1 MYILPVLCFSMKKK
15 TFTNFK
21 PTWTSNYLASLLA
34 DDAPTGPSMCRR
46 SWPSFPVPSFHG
58 ARIIDASP
66 SYLSKIIQ
74 SEHVIL
80 SNWCVLKFDVNL
92 QLRHCS
98 TSSVVGGEEGGG
110 RRYFKC
116 PSWQIWNVYIFSLHR
131 EHPWHHKPIKEVIS
145 SEWWCVVWVV

>member
-15 TFTNFK
+15 HL
-21 PTWTSNYLASLLA
+21 PILSPHEPLIIWHHCWLMS
-34 DDAPTGPSMCRR
+34 GPSMCRR

-66 SYLSKIIQ
+66 SYLSKIIR

-80 SNWCVLKFDVNL
+80 SNWCVFKFDVNL